1 MSGHLWSFDEVVS
14 AVGGRPVGPAPGP
27 ISGISIDSR
36 TVSPGDVFFAITG
49 DRFDGHDFVSAALA
63 RGAATAIVA
72 DDRLGAF
79 GGIAGSLVVVTDV
92 LAALAALGRAARK
105 RSSACVAA
113 VTGSVGKTGT
123 KEMLAAALAPDGKVH
138 ASPASF
144 NNHWGVPLT
153 LARLPTDA
161 RFAVFEIGMNHAGEI
176 EPLTRMVEPD
186 VAIVTTVEAV
196 HLEFFG
202 SVEDIARA
210 KGEIF
215 LGLRPGGVAI
225 LNRDNLYFALLA
237 DLAQAAGAA
246 RIIGFGEHADAE
258 VRLERVALKETCSC
272 VAASIMDVPMSYKV
286 GAPGRHL
293 VQNSLAVMAA
303 VSAFEG
309 DLAKAGLALAQ
320 TGAPKGRGTRH
331 RLVVDENGDPAVLI
345 DESYNA
351 NPASMRAAIALL
363 GDASPGKGGRRIAV
377 LGDMRELGDQASSMH
392 ADLADSVVE
401 AGIDAVFLAGP
412 LMASLRDALPPRCL
426 GGYAETADDL
436 QELLS
441 DSIGPGDVVM
451 LKGSNASRLGP
462 LVEALKV
469 RFDPVRTVA
478 DDPRGQEFT

>member
-1 MSGHLWSFDEVVS
+1 MSGQLWSFDELLS
-14 AVGGRPVGPAPGP
+14 AIGGRPVGPSPGP

-36 TVSPGDVFFAITG
+36 TVSPGDAFFAIAG

-72 DDRLGAF
+72 EDRLAAF
-79 GGIAGSLVVVTDV
+79 GGIADSLVVVTDV
-92 LAALAALGRAARK
+92 LAALAALGRAARR
-105 RSSACVAA
+105 RSSARVAA
-113 VTGSVGKTGT
+113 ITGSVGKTGT

-153 LARLPTDA
+153 LARLPEDA
-161 RFAVFEIGMNHAGEI
+161 QFAVFEIGMNHAGEI

-186 VAIVTTVEAV
+186 VAIVTTVEPV
-196 HLEFFG
+196 HLEFFD

-215 LGLRPGGVAI
+215 LGLRPGGAAI
-225 LNRDNLYFALLA
+225 INRDNPHFALLA
-237 DLAQAAGAA
+237 ELAQAAGAD

-272 VAASIMDVPMSYKV
+272 VAASVVGVPISYKL

-303 VSAFEG
+303 VSALDG

-331 RLVVDENGDPAVLI
+331 RLIVDDGDPAVLI

-377 LGDMRELGDQASSMH
+377 LGDMRELGDQAPLMH
-392 ADLADSVVE
+392 AGLADSVAA
-401 AGIDAVFLAGP
+401 AGIDEVFLAGP
-412 LMASLRDALPPRCL
+412 LMASLRDALPHRCL

-436 QELLS
+436 QALLF

-451 LKGSNASRLGP
+451 VKGSNASRMGP
-462 LVEALKV
+462 LVEALKA
-469 RFDPVRTVA
+469 RFDPVRAGA
-478 DDPRGQEFT
+478 DDPRGQGPT